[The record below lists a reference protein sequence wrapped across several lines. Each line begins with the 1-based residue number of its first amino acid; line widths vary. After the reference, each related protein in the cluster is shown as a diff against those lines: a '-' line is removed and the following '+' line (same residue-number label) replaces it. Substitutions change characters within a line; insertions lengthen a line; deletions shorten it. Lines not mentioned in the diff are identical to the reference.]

1 MCFSLQIDKPNV
13 KSSSSNQPCLEP
25 VKFAD
30 TPDDQKWIL
39 AKFQVI
45 GFKPHIN
52 GKQIQAAYAHNWT
65 FKLNM
70 VETQYTIWGWFL
82 TPMVPV
88 IRGWLSIGFT
98 TVWTI
103 INNYHRSLQWPA
115 TNAEPNRSEQPIH
128 PYACLSSQLVVG
140 QNHPCCSHPKHIARM
155 VLVKMLFTASYTMK
169 KGRHRFLFNNY
180 TRKITRWYTIR
191 ICQLHHSYT
200 IAIPSVYG

>member
-1 MCFSLQIDKPNV
+1 MNLGQIPGDRFQTTYKWQTNTSGLRAQLDLQTEYGRDTIHHLGMI
-13 KSSSSNQPCLEP
+13 SNTHLCPS
-25 VKFAD
+25 
-30 TPDDQKWIL
+30 
-39 AKFQVI
+39 
-45 GFKPHIN
+45 
-52 GKQIQAAYAHNWT
+52 
-65 FKLNM
+65 
-70 VETQYTIWGWFL
+70 
-82 TPMVPV
+82 MVPV

-169 KGRHRFLFNNY
+169 KGRHIFLFNNY

-200 IAIPSVYG
+200 IAIP